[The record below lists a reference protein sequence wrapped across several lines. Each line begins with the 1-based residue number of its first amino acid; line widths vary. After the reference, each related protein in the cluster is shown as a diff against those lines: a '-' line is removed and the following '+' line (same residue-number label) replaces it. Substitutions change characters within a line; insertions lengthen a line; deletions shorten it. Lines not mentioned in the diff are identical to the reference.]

1 MEVQIFDTMKKEKI
15 PVPNKKGKVGIYVC
29 GLTVYDRPHLGHA
42 RVFVV
47 FDVLRRV
54 LVKNGYSVKYVQNFT
69 DVDDRIISKARELG
83 TLPKDVADKYI
94 SLYFEDMHKLN
105 VLDADVYPRAT
116 EHIKEIEELISR
128 IEQKG
133 YAYITSNGVYFRVQ
147 RFQGYGKLS
156 HQSVENLKK
165 GARIEPDPEKEDPLD
180 FSLWKFYKG
189 DPVEPYWRSPWG
201 NGRPGWH
208 IECSAMSM
216 KHLDEIDIHGGGE
229 DLIFPHHENEIAQS
243 EAATGKTFALSWM
256 HVGLLNISGEKMS
269 KSLKNFI
276 TIADAVARWGPN
288 SVRLF
293 LLSAPYRAP
302 LTYSE
307 ELMEAAANNWLQIEA
322 TYAEALCPTPGLGE
336 PFNAELSEK
345 ERQLEQKLL
354 THLSDDLNTPAA
366 INDLNSW
373 TSYVARISSER
384 DGLTREHAEVVRKG
398 YEYAAELLGFV
409 LPELDER
416 HRELVDQ
423 RFLLRKN
430 KSFAEAD
437 KIREN
442 LWNENLVLID
452 HKDHT
457 VWFKSSIP
465 NAARRMVK
473 LDRSAFK
480 PKT

>member
-336 PFNAELSEK
+336 PFNAELSEI
-345 ERQLEQKLL
+345 
-354 THLSDDLNTPAA
+354 HL
-366 INDLNSW
+366 
-373 TSYVARISSER
+373 
-384 DGLTREHAEVVRKG
+384 
-398 YEYAAELLGFV
+398 
-409 LPELDER
+409 
-416 HRELVDQ
+416 Q
-423 RFLLRKN
+423 Q
-430 KSFAEAD
+430 
-437 KIREN
+437 
-442 LWNENLVLID
+442 
-452 HKDHT
+452 
-457 VWFKSSIP
+457 
-465 NAARRMVK
+465 
-473 LDRSAFK
+473 
-480 PKT
+480 